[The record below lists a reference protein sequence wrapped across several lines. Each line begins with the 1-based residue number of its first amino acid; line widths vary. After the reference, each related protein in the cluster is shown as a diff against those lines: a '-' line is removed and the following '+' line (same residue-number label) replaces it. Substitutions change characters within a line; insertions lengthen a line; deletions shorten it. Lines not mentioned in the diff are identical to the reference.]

1 MTWPTIEKPKQQG
14 KVTPNLLDY
23 QQVVSTFSWDSA
35 RVALDGLPDGRGL
48 NIAYEAVDRHAIGS
62 RRDHLALRWL
72 GPPWRGPRFYLW

>member
-35 RVALDGLPDGRGL
+35 RVALDSGLADGRGL
-48 NIAYEAVDRHAIGS
+48 NIADQKRFTIATP
-62 RRDHLALRWL
+62 LALAVII
-72 GPPWRGPRFYLW
+72 WRCVG